1 VSVFY
6 LCIASLPYF
15 HSITGNFLLLLTTV
29 SRRRIYPLAPQC
41 LMDAFYYCYH
51 SLLFPFSDSHH
62 RYGKIRR
69 LCDQI
74 LVICPFCLLELLSNT
89 NMALKTKKITGDWAN
104 PVQTGVFLVVNS
116 RELNM
121 NIQGW
126 CFQEHVYVP
135 SGGRARITRQE
146 FLYKLPETKAI
157 FRGSSSWRKDSVLS
171 DLFICRCLHYGC
183 GPVFKATYLYIYSS
197 SRLFL
202 HVYVANNL

>member
-1 VSVFY
+1 MFITDGHKTHSTRTELSLLLHFPMSQNHPLLLTTESISSQNTSLVSVFY

-89 NMALKTKKITGDWAN
+89 NMALKTKKITGD
-104 PVQTGVFLVVNS
+104 
-116 RELNM
+116 
-121 NIQGW
+121 
-126 CFQEHVYVP
+126 
-135 SGGRARITRQE
+135 
-146 FLYKLPETKAI
+146 
-157 FRGSSSWRKDSVLS
+157 
-171 DLFICRCLHYGC
+171 
-183 GPVFKATYLYIYSS
+183 
-197 SRLFL
+197 
-202 HVYVANNL
+202 